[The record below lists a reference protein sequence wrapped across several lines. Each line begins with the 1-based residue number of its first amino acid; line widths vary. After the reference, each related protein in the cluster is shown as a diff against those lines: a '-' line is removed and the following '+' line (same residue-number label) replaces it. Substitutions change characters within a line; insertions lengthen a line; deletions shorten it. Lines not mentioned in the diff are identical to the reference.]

1 MPKVMEKGY
10 VYIAQPPLYKVKRGK
25 EERYIKDDEALKD
38 FLLDA
43 VVKDVELESEEVEK
57 LITGDRLRTLLRKL
71 IRYEALLNHQ
81 LKKRVPVELLR
92 TLTLID
98 GLTSDGLKDQK
109 KVKGLIETL
118 KRQLL
123 ISYPGLKVAFEPG
136 KDEERMSFNIEGM
149 IDRNG
154 SGTRAVINEDL
165 ITSAEFRELQGLAP
179 LSIGMGRPPY
189 ITDCP

>member
-1 MPKVMEKGY
+1 MEKGY